1 MAHKPTEKKQPGS
14 PDMHDVSLPPD
25 DEGTVE
31 GTLRAL
37 EIILAA
43 TPPGFIERMRAR

>member
-1 MAHKPTEKKQPGS
+1 MANKPAEKKQPAS
-14 PDMHDVSLPPD
+14 PGVHEVSLPPD

-43 TPPGFIERMRAR
+43 TPPGFIERMHAR